1 MSNLQII
8 GELTRIVEMQNR
20 IIRRQA
26 DALAQ
31 LGAVCMEEEVE
42 EVNGL
47 VRHYLGDLEGP

>member
-47 VRHYLGDLEGP
+47 VRHYLGDLEGT

>member
-42 EVNGL
+42 EV

>member
-8 GELTRIVEMQNR
+8 EELTRIVEMQNR

-31 LGAVCMEEEVE
+31 LGAACMEEEVE

-47 VRHYLGDLEGP
+47 VRHYLGDLEGT